1 MMFCH
6 FFLHSKNHKDE
17 VIEKTILLT
26 FVPSHRPSLF
36 TLRNKL
42 MGFKGIEHSQEMY
55 HPAITLGVK
64 PKLVIF
70 TPIRDPSAHNHN
82 KGGLIK
88 VSIINL

>member
-1 MMFCH
+1 
-6 FFLHSKNHKDE
+6 
-17 VIEKTILLT
+17 
-26 FVPSHRPSLF
+26 
-36 TLRNKL
+36 